1 MIPER
6 ATVIIT
12 EKVDPRYGQRGIVI
26 MATEF
31 EGDMLYGV
39 RFADGE
45 EQAYEADEVA
55 QVED

>member
-1 MIPER
+1 MIPVQ

-12 EKVDPRYGQRGIVI
+12 EKVDPYYGQRGVVLR
-26 MATEF
+26 ATEF

-39 RFADGE
+39 RFADGV

-55 QVED
+55 EVED

>member
-1 MIPER
+1 MIPVQ
-6 ATVIIT
+6 ATVIVT
-12 EKVDPRYGQRGIVI
+12 ERVDPRYGQRGVVI
-26 MATEF
+26 TATEF